1 MEFTGLAEGASA
13 REASMLKS
21 VRPLVNL
28 TDLV

>member
-1 MEFTGLAEGASA
+1 MEFTGLPEGASA

-28 TDLV
+28 TDLF